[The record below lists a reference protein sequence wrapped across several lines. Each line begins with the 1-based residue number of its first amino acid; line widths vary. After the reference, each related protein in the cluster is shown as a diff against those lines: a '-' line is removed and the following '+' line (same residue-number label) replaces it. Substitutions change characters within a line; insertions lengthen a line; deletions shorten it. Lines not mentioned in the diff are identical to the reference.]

1 MALVIRL
8 LLLVSLAIAPALC
21 VVAYNEYDLRQARQA
36 ELRSIAERSASRAAT
51 DVRHLVNEV
60 ERISA
65 VIAKL
70 TEVRSAALTDVISEP
85 CSHLLTSLRRE
96 YPGQLEFGVANRLG
110 VIVCTT
116 RGARSLRQVEGAQFR
131 RALDSNA
138 FVVGGYGKSQ
148 TTDALYLTFAYP
160 IRDDAGAAVGAVLTG
175 MDLGWLGDQLRAFA
189 GPNQSVLSVHDRDL
203 VFLARVPDE
212 AGLIGQKPPTQV
224 QALSAFANKGAIE
237 AIGAD
242 GRTRIGAILS
252 MTLGRDAPEKPDLS
266 VAFGLSRD
274 AAFAEINTATM
285 RTIALLVLSLA
296 LAVLAAWYGGRRFIR
311 RPIQQLLAAAA
322 RWREGDY
329 GARVDLPERSSE
341 LGRLATAFEEM
352 AGALGRRE
360 RDQRMLINELNH
372 RVKNTLA
379 TVQSIASQS
388 LRNTADPTQAHFNF
402 EARLLALSRT
412 HNVLTRE
419 KWESAA
425 ILEIV
430 SQSRAASAL
439 PRRARA
445 AAVVDAGC
453 LFPPRLAP
461 REEQVQMSDFDV
473 AHYPSLR
480 GSVQQ

>member
-1 MALVIRL
+1 MLML
-8 LLLVSLAIAPALC
+8 FL
-21 VVAYNEYDLRQARQA
+21 
-36 ELRSIAERSASRAAT
+36 
-51 DVRHLVNEV
+51 
-60 ERISA
+60 
-65 VIAKL
+65 
-70 TEVRSAALTDVISEP
+70 
-85 CSHLLTSLRRE
+85 
-96 YPGQLEFGVANRLG
+96 RLG

-175 MDLGWLGDQLRAFA
+175 MDLGWLGDQLRVFA

-252 MTLGRDAPEKPDLS
+252 MTLGRDAPQKPDLS

-285 RTIALLVLSLA
+285 RTIALLVLSLG

-360 RDQRMLINELNH
+360 MDQRMLINELNH

-430 SQSRAASAL
+430 SDTIEPYAQGPAGARFKIEGPALRLTADVVLPLSMALHELCTNAVKHGALSSQSGNVAITWRVSESDRKLRLRWIESGGPVVREPSQRGFGTRLIERSLAQQLGGDVRLRFALKGVICEIDVPLGPATSGAAIAS
-439 PRRARA
+439 
-445 AAVVDAGC
+445 
-453 LFPPRLAP
+453 
-461 REEQVQMSDFDV
+461 
-473 AHYPSLR
+473 
-480 GSVQQ
+480 